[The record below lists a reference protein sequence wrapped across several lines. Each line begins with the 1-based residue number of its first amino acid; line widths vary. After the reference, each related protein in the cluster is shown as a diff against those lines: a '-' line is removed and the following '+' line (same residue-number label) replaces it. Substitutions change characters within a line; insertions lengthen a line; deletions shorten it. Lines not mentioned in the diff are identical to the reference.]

1 MCKHHHISEDVR
13 QTPPRVGVPS
23 TVMARRKKDYASDYS
38 SDSGASGSD
47 GYDEHRD
54 DNPDERAERELFEQ
68 RTGRKKRRLNRGD
81 GKASAWE
88 GIFGEDDEDSGRF
101 EQRKGKRN
109 AAFK

>member
-1 MCKHHHISEDVR
+1 
-13 QTPPRVGVPS
+13 
-23 TVMARRKKDYASDYS
+23 MARRKKDYASDYS

-54 DNPDERAERELFEQ
+54 DNPDERADRELFEQ